1 MSNFNNNFITNELKR
16 INPWWDNPSFFAE
29 NIHLSKRNIF
39 DFIYEKLINNDLI
52 IAVVGLR
59 RVGKTTLLKQLINEL
74 LLKTKNRKT
83 IAYFSFEEII
93 LKNNPEVLEK
103 IILYQLKN
111 HPNEKLYFFFD
122 EVQYVDGWNSILKK
136 YFDQYSSQLKFIVS
150 GSSSLFIKTQARESL
165 AGRILEYQLA
175 PLSYSEYLKINENLI
190 FPQENIFE
198 INKLID
204 YQTILEEKF
213 FEYLNYGEFP
223 YLKKLEN
230 YNDKKQYLLDWVLGK
245 TFEIDL
251 PKLKKIYHLDELIN
265 LGKTAIIGSGQL
277 IQMQNLASD
286 LGVDRKTLA
295 DYLNLLEKS
304 YLIKTIYNLTGS
316 FRSKSLRQRKIY
328 SSSVNAVAFYNTSG
342 VNSESF
348 ELKLGQL
355 VETFVLNYL
364 LKINS
369 AEVYFFKQRDKEID
383 FILKLPDRII
393 PIEVKFQNQIKNID
407 LKNLIYFCQKKNLKE
422 AIVITKNLF
431 EKKEI
436 KNILF
441 RFLPAYFLI

>member
-16 INPWWDNPSFFAE
+16 INPWWDNSSFFAE
-29 NIHLSKRNIF
+29 NIYLSKRNIF

-74 LLKTKNRKT
+74 LLKIKNRKT
-83 IAYFSFEEII
+83 ITYFSFEEII

-190 FPQENIFE
+190 LPKENIFE

-265 LGKTAIIGSGQL
+265 LGKTAIIGSG
-277 IQMQNLASD
+277 
-286 LGVDRKTLA
+286 
-295 DYLNLLEKS
+295 
-304 YLIKTIYNLTGS
+304 
-316 FRSKSLRQRKIY
+316 
-328 SSSVNAVAFYNTSG
+328 
-342 VNSESF
+342 
-348 ELKLGQL
+348 
-355 VETFVLNYL
+355 
-364 LKINS
+364 
-369 AEVYFFKQRDKEID
+369 
-383 FILKLPDRII
+383 
-393 PIEVKFQNQIKNID
+393 
-407 LKNLIYFCQKKNLKE
+407 
-422 AIVITKNLF
+422 
-431 EKKEI
+431 
-436 KNILF
+436 
-441 RFLPAYFLI
+441 